1 MNLIQGIFLIDPAG
15 IFKARNN
22 MLVFYFANIH
32 RKFNKTVYLDRLIVL
47 DKKLSVLMMSHS
59 NVSYKA
65 QFWKN

>member
-32 RKFNKTVYLDRLIVL
+32 C
-47 DKKLSVLMMSHS
+47 KLSGSPDS
-59 NVSYKA
+59 FGQETVSLDDEP
-65 QFWKN
+65 